1 MTHRVCS
8 AIQEITD
15 EQGIEMPD
23 KTYALVSTIKI
34 GAEDAARL
42 SEAFREAPDGA
53 ALPSA
58 VGGRDEDP
66 KA

>member
-1 MTHRVCS
+1 VTHRVCS

-42 SEAFREAPDGA
+42 SEAFREPQDAT

-58 VGGRDEDP
+58 VGGEDEDT